1 VRCEERRERR
11 GQGCHGEDALHVR
24 GGQSFGVRGL
34 RASPCGRD
42 AGTAWAKGGAA
53 SVHAASAADS
63 AGILSTIY
71 VRLAERMEPEQIEV
85 CLRAFYAAS
94 PMVRVHATPELPQ
107 IQHVV
112 RTNYID
118 WDLS

>member
-1 VRCEERRERR
+1 
-11 GQGCHGEDALHVR
+11 
-24 GGQSFGVRGL
+24 
-34 RASPCGRD
+34 
-42 AGTAWAKGGAA
+42 
-53 SVHAASAADS
+53 
-63 AGILSTIY
+63 
-71 VRLAERMEPEQIEV
+71 MEA

-118 WDLS
+118 LGFELKQGRPAAWWLSPAWTIC